1 MRVVVAVLS
10 VGLCAVLALAA
21 FVDPLAAAAAVAVAQ
36 LVLASSVFQG
46 PMVPAPRTAWFVV
59 VAGGVAA
66 TVFTAWPDLLAGFE
80 GSEAGES
87 ARMSGGTLMGVGPA
101 AAIVVLLAMLREML
115 RRGRRTALTA
125 SVATT
130 VTLGAC
136 STLLAAWVAAAKTDE
151 GDQVVL
157 IAAASVA
164 VSVLVWSLPGH
175 RYLVAPL
182 ALLAGT
188 GAAAAA
194 QVLVDG
200 PLDLGIAAGL
210 GAVGA
215 LLAASG
221 RAIAATVVPDAARRL
236 AVDAV
241 LPLVFV
247 APVAFWTG
255 QLFT

>member
-1 MRVVVAVLS
+1 MRGVVAVLS
-10 VGLCAVLALAA
+10 VGLCGVLALTA
-21 FVDPLAAAAAVAVAQ
+21 FVDPFATAAAVAVAQ

-46 PMVPAPRTAWFVV
+46 PVVPAPRTAWLVV
-59 VAGGVAA
+59 AAGGVAA
-66 TVFTAWPDLLAGFE
+66 TGITAWPDLLAGFD

-87 ARMSGGTLMGVGPA
+87 ARMGGGTLMGVGPA
-101 AAIVVLLAMLREML
+101 AALVVLGAMLREMV

-125 SVATT
+125 SVAAT
-130 VTLGAC
+130 VTLGVLG
-136 STLLAAWVAAAKTDE
+136 TLLAAWVAAAKTDE

-157 IAAASVA
+157 IAVGAVA
-164 VSVLVWSLPGH
+164 VSVLVLSLPGP

-182 ALLAGT
+182 AVLAGT
-188 GAAAAA
+188 GTAAAA

-200 PLDLGIAAGL
+200 PLDLGVAAAL
-210 GAVGA
+210 GAAGA
-215 LLAASG
+215 LLAVCG
-221 RAIAATVVPDAARRL
+221 RAIAATLVRDAGRRL

-247 APVAFWTG
+247 APVAFWAA